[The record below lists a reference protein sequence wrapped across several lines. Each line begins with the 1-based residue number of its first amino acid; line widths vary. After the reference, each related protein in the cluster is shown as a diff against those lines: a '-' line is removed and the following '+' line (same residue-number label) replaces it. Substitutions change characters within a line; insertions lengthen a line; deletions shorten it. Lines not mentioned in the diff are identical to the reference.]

1 MFSIYLSREKFL
13 VGCGPNLL
21 IRTFFFLY
29 SMKKTIRKKIMRDLQ
44 QAFVG
49 DPKEFTKTEIPPEK
63 KHEMDLKNA
72 LNFDPKTQ
80 KKSGEQRFLDML
92 RDSSDDSGMGSPSR

>member
-1 MFSIYLSREKFL
+1 
-13 VGCGPNLL
+13 
-21 IRTFFFLY
+21 
-29 SMKKTIRKKIMRDLQ
+29 MKKTIRKKIMRDLQ

-49 DPKEFTKTEIPPEK
+49 DPKEFTKTEISPETK
-63 KHEMDLKNA
+63 KNEMDLKSA

-92 RDSSDDSGMGSPSR
+92 RDSSDDSGLGSPSM

>member
-1 MFSIYLSREKFL
+1 
-13 VGCGPNLL
+13 
-21 IRTFFFLY
+21 
-29 SMKKTIRKKIMRDLQ
+29 MKKTIRKKIMRDLQ

-92 RDSSDDSGMGSPSR
+92 RDSSDDSGLGSPSR